1 MLNFDAGQ
9 SPYYYYVCPRDRFLL
24 PSLELVE
31 QDVFLYRTL
40 RAQGYDRI
48 VIAVKDGDLQFET
61 DDRFSE

>member
-40 RAQGYDRI
+40 RAQG
-48 VIAVKDGDLQFET
+48 
-61 DDRFSE
+61 